1 MFPGDVV
8 VLFSNSLLV
17 SQSALTGEVLPVEKS
32 PYSEFSP
39 FKISSASDLISAP
52 NVCLAGTSV
61 LSGSGRALVVSTGDD
76 TYLASIAEVLRARR
90 PRNAF
95 QNGIRKVSYLLLSFM
110 AVMTIVVLVI
120 KGTTSKDWRGA
131 FLFCIA
137 VAVGLTPELLP
148 MIVVSLIP
156 FDHLCC
162 ISPIPSDFQPRAF
175 RCAHVC
181 QEGHCK
187 AA

>member
-1 MFPGDVV
+1 MFPGDVI

-32 PYSEFSP
+32 PYSDLSP
-39 FKISSASDLISAP
+39 SKISSSSDLLSSSNI
-52 NVCLAGTSV
+52 CLAGTSV
-61 LSGSGRALVVSTGDD
+61 IAGSGRALVVATGDN

-95 QNGIRKVSYLLLSFM
+95 QNGIRQVSYLLLAFM
-110 AVMTIVVLVI
+110 VIMTIVVLVI
-120 KGTTSKDWRGA
+120 KGTTTKDWRGA

-148 MIVVSLIP
+148 MIVVSLILFLP
-156 FDHLCC
+156 T
-162 ISPIPSDFQPRAF
+162 
-175 RCAHVC
+175 
-181 QEGHCK
+181 
-187 AA
+187 